1 MTAEHETAVPDA
13 VASQAPGAP
22 HVPGRGNANW
32 QAFRSL
38 SRAMFRGFT
47 RDRAAMFFSILF
59 PVMFLL
65 LFGSIYKS
73 SSTPRINVVEV
84 GAASV
89 LDQARTAS
97 HGQLDRVLKITHKA
111 SLAAALNDVRQGN
124 VDAAVQQVGG
134 RLVVHYSVAN
144 PTTAGV
150 VTSVFSG
157 IVQAANQAASRRPP
171 TYQLAARQ
179 VEDKSLK
186 PIQYITPGLLGWAI
200 ASGAA
205 FAAAITL
212 VSWRENKLLRRLRL
226 APVSTA
232 SIVTARIAVSVAV
245 GIIQMFVFIA
255 IATTPYFGLKLTA
268 YWWMA
273 IPLVICGT
281 LAFLSIGLL
290 VGALAKTQQAAT
302 ALANLIILPMA
313 FLGGAFIPLTFAPQ
327 WIQNVSYVMPL
338 RYLVVGMQN
347 VMARG
352 DGPAAA
358 LPAMGILLAFAAVLT
373 LISVRVFRWDE
384 I

>member
-1 MTAEHETAVPDA
+1 MTAEHETDQHPAGQHPAPGPDA
-13 VASQAPGAP
+13 AGHHGTPRDPRHRS
-22 HVPGRGNANW
+22 ANW
-32 QAFRSL
+32 QAFQSL
-38 SRAMFRGFT
+38 SRAMFRGFA
-47 RDRAAMFFSILF
+47 RDHAAMFFSILF

-84 GAASV
+84 GPVSV

-97 HGQLDRVLKITHKA
+97 HGQLDRVLKITRRA

-124 VDAAVQQVGG
+124 VDAAVQQVSG

-150 VTSVFSG
+150 VTSMFSG
-157 IVQAANQAASRRPP
+157 IVQAANQAASPRPP
-171 TYQLAARQ
+171 TYQLATLQ

-186 PIQYITPGLLGWAI
+186 PIQYLTPGLLGWAI

-212 VSWRENKLLRRLRL
+212 VGWRQNKLLRRLRL

-232 SIVTARIAVSVAV
+232 SVVTARIAVSVAV

-268 YWWMA
+268 YWWMG

-313 FLGGAFIPLTFAPQ
+313 FLGGAFIPLTWWSAC
-327 WIQNVSYVMPL
+327 
-338 RYLVVGMQN
+338 R
-347 VMARG
+347 
-352 DGPAAA
+352 
-358 LPAMGILLAFAAVLT
+358 T
-373 LISVRVFRWDE
+373 
-384 I
+384 